1 MAVANPE
8 PVLDSI
14 VYNVVKGRVEIKGT
28 RTGVPGLIVRIY
40 DVDRPRDP
48 TPTQVRRA
56 LASTSTDVG
65 TSGEPG
71 AFTVRYGD
79 ELLLKGRPDGGRP
92 NLLVSISPPESR
104 NGTAAIAIFE
114 TEIRQNAGREEC
126 FLIHIEL
133 EDLKKHRVVLPR
145 VLEGAVG
152 DPKAAAIAADLARD
166 RQNQL
171 RAGITNVRKKAVL
184 ETRKFE
190 EAADKDLR
198 ERVLQHLT
206 GLHPSMPQWKRFVP
220 PGADARRIAKKNHKA
235 DLAGVINPLAQQGAV
250 TYLVLSDEERSEL
263 GTPPDSAK
271 VDQMLRQRN
280 TASLLLRRDPA
291 TLACLRRSE
300 KNPFDPQP
308 VPEEPPPPPPEPMPN
323 DSVDEKVA
331 EVIQRVEIPEDA
343 TDTGGR
349 PDDQAVAKQ
358 VGKLKLAKGPADVP
372 AFYDFHNLQIA
383 FDHVWEDAR
392 AAGVLESAKKIYRAV
407 TDAGGDPKLA
417 LATDSNPLRGLSA
430 ELELVRQAQT
440 RFAAPASLSPPPTA
454 ALRRNRP
461 QLDNSSPITSASAP
475 GGPPRDNGPFEQVDI
490 WDTAQAVFTTDPV
503 AEGYPF
509 TVFADRSTNFGLLV
523 TYRLRMEPADYQV
536 GRLVST
542 KTLAPKESISL
553 TMRRVVKTSFNRKH
567 VQSNQ
572 EMRKE
577 EAKETSRDEA
587 EVVLRAQAK
596 TNFALTSEGGYDLG
610 PFGSGSFTTAL
621 TKDKESG
628 SQETK
633 KAFREAI
640 REASQELRSEVKWEH
655 ESSES
660 IETEHIEKREISNPN
675 DELALTY
682 IFYELQRRYIASER
696 LHAVRPVILVGQ
708 RVPAPE
714 EINDDWIRRHDWII
728 KRFLPD
734 DSFLPALDYLATR
747 ERGDQIVLAELKSH
761 MESLRATVREL
772 TEQVLTAR
780 SERFARYAAIEN
792 ISRDKADAENREDF
806 YWNYFNAY
814 RTKVEGT
821 PESKDALK
829 ILDESA
835 REAYEQAVREE
846 RELRAR
852 MDREATALQVATD
865 AYVRAQANYTNQRL
879 QIERLTKYLR
889 SDILRYLHAKWS
901 YEHPDQQYF
910 RHHTILAPR
919 LEAVQ
924 RRYALEEMAVW
935 PIGVVPQPGKTCY
948 RVTFTV
954 EVDDDLDADGKEA
967 TLAELADLDHPL
979 GYKGNYIIYPL
990 KESNALTDFML
1001 APYLDAEFGLRDP
1014 DGPGNWTLQEFSAY
1028 VQCLRERLGDRF
1040 GEVEAELRRQYQE
1053 LLADPLRDGEE
1064 IVIPTNSLYM
1074 QMLVD
1079 PGKALEEFKEQHR
1092 RWDVQ
1097 KVKAEVLAAQLDNL
1111 RRAKMVLGG
1120 QLEDPN
1126 VESVKHVYYRG
1137 ETPPHDGDE

>member
-1 MAVANPE
+1 MAAANTANE
-8 PVLDSI
+8 SSQH
-14 VYNVVKGRVEIKGT
+14 NVVKGRVEIKGT

-40 DVDRPRDP
+40 DVDGPRDP
-48 TPTQVRRA
+48 AGPQVRRT
-56 LASTSTDVG
+56 LASTSTDQG
-65 TSGEPG
+65 TAGDAGS
-71 AFTVRYGD
+71 FTVRYSD
-79 ELLLKGRPDGGRP
+79 DLVLKGRPDGGRP
-92 NLLVSISPPESR
+92 NLLVSISPPETRR
-104 NGTAAIAIFE
+104 NGNVTVPIFE
-114 TEIRQNAGREEC
+114 TEVRPSAGREEC
-126 FLIHIEL
+126 FLVHVEL
-133 EDLKKHRVVLPR
+133 EDLKQHRVALPR
-145 VLEGAVG
+145 VVDATVG
-152 DPKAAAIAADLARD
+152 DPNAAAIAAELAREH
-166 RQNQL
+166 QTQL
-171 RAGITNVRKKAVL
+171 REAITNVRKKAVT
-184 ETRKFE
+184 ETRIFE

-198 ERVLQHLT
+198 ERVLQYLT
-206 GLHPSMPQWKRFVP
+206 GLNPEMPQWKRFVP
-220 PGADARRIAKKNHKA
+220 PGMDARRIVKENHKA
-235 DLAGVINPLAQQGAV
+235 ALTAVINPLAQQGTV
-250 TYLVLSDEERSEL
+250 TYLVLSAEERAEL
-263 GTPPDSAK
+263 GSPPDAARIE
-271 VDQMLRQRN
+271 QLLRQRN
-280 TASLLLRRDPA
+280 TSSLLLRRDPA
-291 TLACLRRSE
+291 ALACLRRSDQH
-300 KNPFDPQP
+300 PFDPRPQP
-308 VPEEPPPPPPEPMPN
+308 PVPPPPPPDPVPN
-323 DSVDEKVA
+323 ASVDEKVSQ
-331 EVIQRVEIPEDA
+331 VIQRVQIPESGG
-343 TDTGGR
+343 TGGR
-349 PDDQAVAKQ
+349 PDHQAVADQ
-358 VGKLKLAKGPADVP
+358 VAKLKLAKGPADVP

-392 AAGVLESAKKIYRAV
+392 AAGVLESAKRIYRAV
-407 TDAGGDPKLA
+407 TDAGGDPKVA
-417 LATDSNPLRGLSA
+417 LAADRNPLRGLFS
-430 ELELVRQAQT
+430 ELELVRQAQA
-440 RFAAPASLSPPPTA
+440 RFAAPSSSPPPATSH
-454 ALRRNRP
+454 RRKQTETQTDP
-461 QLDNSSPITSASAP
+461 YSPGNSIPDP
-475 GGPPRDNGPFEQVDI
+475 GGPGWDKGSFDQVDI
-490 WDTAQAVFTTDPV
+490 WDSGQAVFTTYPL

-509 TVFADRSTNFGLLV
+509 TVFADGSTNFGLLV
-523 TYRLRMEPADYQV
+523 TYRLRMAPDDYQV

-640 REASQELRSEVKWEH
+640 RDASQELRSEVKWEH
-655 ESSES
+655 ESSETV
-660 IETEHIEKREISNPN
+660 ETEHIEKREISNPN

-696 LHAVRPVILVGQ
+696 LHSVRPVILVGQ

-714 EINDDWIRRHDWII
+714 EVNDDWIRRHDWII

-747 ERGDQIVLAELKSH
+747 ERGDHIVLAELKSH
-761 MESLRATVREL
+761 MESLRATVRDL

-780 SERFARYAAIEN
+780 SERFARYAAIED
-792 ISRDKADAENREDF
+792 ISREKADAENREDF
-806 YWNYFNAY
+806 YWNFFNAY
-814 RTKVEGT
+814 RTKVETT

-865 AYVRAQANYTNQRL
+865 TYIRAQANYTNQRL
-879 QIERLTKYLR
+879 QIDRLTKYLK
-889 SDILRYLHAKWS
+889 SDILRYLHAIWS
-901 YEHPDQQYF
+901 YEHPDQQFF

-924 RRYALEEMAVW
+924 RRYALEETSDW
-935 PIGVVPQPGKTCY
+935 PIGVLPQPGKACY

-1014 DGPGNWTLQEFSAY
+1014 DGPGNWTLQEFSNY

-1040 GEVEAELRRQYQE
+1040 IEVEAELRRQYQE

-1064 IVIPTNSLYM
+1064 IIIPTNSLYM

-1079 PGKALEEFKEQHR
+1079 PGKALEEFKEEHR

-1111 RRAKMVLGG
+1111 RRAKMVLAGRW
-1120 QLEDPN
+1120 EDPD
-1126 VESVKHVYYRG
+1126 VEAVKNVYYQG